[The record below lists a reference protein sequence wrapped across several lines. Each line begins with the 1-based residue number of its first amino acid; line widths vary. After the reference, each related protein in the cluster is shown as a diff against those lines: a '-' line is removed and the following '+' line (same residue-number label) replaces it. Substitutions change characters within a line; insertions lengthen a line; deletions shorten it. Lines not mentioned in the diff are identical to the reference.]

1 MINKVNITKIVKKVS
16 KRDQGVPDR
25 ELMHPRREWSIGLI
39 IFLILVF
46 TGGSYAL
53 FAFNSYSGISVE
65 GEVVE
70 VDQLHYKRAD
80 ILKAIELYQQKRDD
94 FESINL
100 NQPSVVATEITPDP
114 NGSISVDAADTEV
127 SNQTPVSDNPAL
139 EPVSEES
146 IVLE

>member
-1 MINKVNITKIVKKVS
+1 MINKTNITKIIKKVS
-16 KRDQGVPDR
+16 KRDWGVPDR

-53 FAFNSYSGISVE
+53 FAFNSYSDISVE

-80 ILKAIELYQQKRDD
+80 ALKAIELYKQRRDA
-94 FESINL
+94 FESV
-100 NQPSVVATEITPDP
+100 NQDEIKIEATSTV
-114 NGSISVDAADTEV
+114 SISSATSSIDAVDIGIDH
-127 SNQTPVSDNPAL
+127 QI
-139 EPVSEES
+139 PVSENKDPEPS
-146 IVLE
+146 LE